1 MQLAFGGIC
10 SCCKLNIL
18 VLVIYTSIFANC
30 HGNSTNSQT
39 KIQLQLLPGSDFLR
53 PENEFTVR
61 FCFVDFN
68 GQKAMELLNDF
79 KEPNE
84 TYIEAAAP
92 RLVEGIKRLKAFVS
106 KYQ

>member
-1 MQLAFGGIC
+1 M
-10 SCCKLNIL
+10 
-18 VLVIYTSIFANC
+18 
-30 HGNSTNSQT
+30 
-39 KIQLQLLPGSDFLR
+39 
-53 PENEFTVR
+53 
-61 FCFVDFN
+61 DFN
-68 GQKAMELLNDF
+68 GQKAMALLNEF